1 MNSREGSLS
10 IEELADFITRGAAT
24 FFADGPE
31 GGPVIPGKNGAV
43 GGGEDEGDGASA
55 AAAGRQA
62 AQAKRDA
69 VRRARAE
76 RAGADGGAD
85 DGSGGGAGRR
95 GSSRGGGGGSN
106 AAEKKAE
113 EEEEEEEAPPVW
125 VRPHQKRRPLSE
137 KEANR
142 DAKAREQR
150 HHAKERY
157 EAMKVR

>member
-1 MNSREGSLS
+1 MS

-31 GGPVIPGKNGAV
+31 GGAVIPGKNGQV
-43 GGGEDEGDGASA
+43 GGGEGAGA
-55 AAAGRQA
+55 DRQA
-62 AQAKRDA
+62 AQARRDS

-76 RAGADGGAD
+76 RERAGAD
-85 DGSGGGAGRR
+85 DGPGGKARRRSSVGGAGQE
-95 GSSRGGGGGSN
+95 
-106 AAEKKAE
+106 AKE
-113 EEEEEEEAPPVW
+113 EEVEEEPPPPVW

-137 KEANR
+137 KELTR